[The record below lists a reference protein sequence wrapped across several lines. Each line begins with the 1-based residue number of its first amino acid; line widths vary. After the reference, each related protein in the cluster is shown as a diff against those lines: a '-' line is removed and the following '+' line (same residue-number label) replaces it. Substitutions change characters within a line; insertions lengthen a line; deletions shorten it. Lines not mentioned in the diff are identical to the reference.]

1 MRNYTLGTIV
11 YVDILFIRHYGIISD
26 INKMGALKIISNSK
40 KFGRVIEESL
50 DDFSG
55 SRKISECGFPSKYT
69 SHYIVTRAKSLIGKQ
84 YNLFSNNCEHFV
96 RCVHHLKPESP
107 QIQIFAIMAS
117 ITLYGILASRS

>member
-26 INKMGALKIISNSK
+26 INEMGTPKIISNSK
-40 KFGRVIEESL
+40 KYGRVIEEYL

-55 SRKISECGFPSKYT
+55 SRKISECGFPSKY
-69 SHYIVTRAKSLIGKQ
+69 SPKYIITRAKKQIGKQ

-96 RCVHHLKPESP
+96 RCIHHLKPESP
-107 QIQIFAIMAS
+107 QIQIFTIIAS
-117 ITLYGILASRS
+117 IALFTVMVNRS